1 MEEFYGSGIVKEEQI
16 QMEIRLLYGN
26 EIQWAVQTAHEVY
39 EQCVRPYTRN
49 AAEVQQYYDYM
60 NLPNLS
66 QEMLAGRLF
75 LWGAFE
81 NGQMCGVSAMQ
92 NVGHITALY
101 VRPQYFRRRIGS
113 NLVDRMCNFAASR
126 LQCGRVTVQA
136 APSAANYFYHTGFT
150 LIQGAPAGMY
160 VPLEG
165 RIWSVPM
172 TQGYMGNI
180 GGSGS
185 TSAQG
190 GGVPVAQPR
199 RTKPEITYPKKKV
212 SARVVLWLT
221 AVTIAFAVAVVT
233 GITVYHITQE
243 GITGGYEMPDPVGD
257 ENTETDDGQEL

>member
-160 VPLEG
+160 VPLER

-199 RTKPEITYPKKKV
+199 RTKPEIRLSMGRSTT
-212 SARVVLWLT
+212 AEWLW
-221 AVTIAFAVAVVT
+221 
-233 GITVYHITQE
+233 
-243 GITGGYEMPDPVGD
+243 
-257 ENTETDDGQEL
+257 

>member
-126 LQCGRVTVQA
+126 LQCGRVTVPHGIYADSGGTGGNVRAVGEKNLVGPDDPGIHGKYRGKRQYIRAGRWCAGGA
-136 APSAANYFYHTGFT
+136 AAAHKAGDHLSEKEGKRPGGALAYCGHHRLRSGGSDGNYRISYHTG
-150 LIQGAPAGMY
+150 GNH
-160 VPLEG
+160 G
-165 RIWSVPM
+165 RI
-172 TQGYMGNI
+172 
-180 GGSGS
+180 
-185 TSAQG
+185 
-190 GGVPVAQPR
+190 
-199 RTKPEITYPKKKV
+199 
-212 SARVVLWLT
+212 
-221 AVTIAFAVAVVT
+221 
-233 GITVYHITQE
+233 
-243 GITGGYEMPDPVGD
+243 
-257 ENTETDDGQEL
+257 

>member
-136 APSAANYFYHTGFT
+136 APCLLY
-150 LIQGAPAGMY
+150 
-160 VPLEG
+160 
-165 RIWSVPM
+165 
-172 TQGYMGNI
+172 
-180 GGSGS
+180 
-185 TSAQG
+185 TS
-190 GGVPVAQPR
+190 PSPR
-199 RTKPEITYPKKKV
+199 DTR
-212 SARVVLWLT
+212 
-221 AVTIAFAVAVVT
+221 
-233 GITVYHITQE
+233 
-243 GITGGYEMPDPVGD
+243 
-257 ENTETDDGQEL
+257 

>member
-150 LIQGAPAGMY
+150 GQYIGAGGWWAGGAAAAHKAGVKLAEKDGKRPDGALAY
-160 VPLEG
+160 CGNHRLRSGGSDGNYRISYHTGGNHG
-165 RIWSVPM
+165 RI
-172 TQGYMGNI
+172 
-180 GGSGS
+180 
-185 TSAQG
+185 
-190 GGVPVAQPR
+190 
-199 RTKPEITYPKKKV
+199 
-212 SARVVLWLT
+212 
-221 AVTIAFAVAVVT
+221 
-233 GITVYHITQE
+233 
-243 GITGGYEMPDPVGD
+243 
-257 ENTETDDGQEL
+257 

>member
-113 NLVDRMCNFAASR
+113 NVQLCGIPIAVRASDGAGCAVSSELFLPHGIYADSGGTGGNVRAVGEKNLVGSDDPGIHGKYRGKRQYIRAGRWCAGGAAAAHKAGDQLSEKEGKRPDGALAYCGNHR
-126 LQCGRVTVQA
+126 LRSGG
-136 APSAANYFYHTGFT
+136 SDGNYRISYHTG
-150 LIQGAPAGMY
+150 GNH
-160 VPLEG
+160 G
-165 RIWSVPM
+165 RI
-172 TQGYMGNI
+172 
-180 GGSGS
+180 
-185 TSAQG
+185 
-190 GGVPVAQPR
+190 
-199 RTKPEITYPKKKV
+199 
-212 SARVVLWLT
+212 
-221 AVTIAFAVAVVT
+221 
-233 GITVYHITQE
+233 
-243 GITGGYEMPDPVGD
+243 
-257 ENTETDDGQEL
+257 

>member
-126 LQCGRVTVQA
+126 LQCGRVTVQVAPGGGKLFLPHGIYVDSGGTGGNVCAVGEKNLVGSDDPGIHGKYRGKRQDRAGRWCAGGA
-136 APSAANYFYHTGFT
+136 ATAHKAGDHLSEKEGKRQTGNSAYGSDACFCSDSGDGNYRISYHTG
-150 LIQGAPAGMY
+150 GNH
-160 VPLEG
+160 G
-165 RIWSVPM
+165 RI
-172 TQGYMGNI
+172 
-180 GGSGS
+180 
-185 TSAQG
+185 
-190 GGVPVAQPR
+190 
-199 RTKPEITYPKKKV
+199 
-212 SARVVLWLT
+212 
-221 AVTIAFAVAVVT
+221 
-233 GITVYHITQE
+233 
-243 GITGGYEMPDPVGD
+243 
-257 ENTETDDGQEL
+257 

>member
-1 MEEFYGSGIVKEEQI
+1 MKYSG
-16 QMEIRLLYGN
+16 R
-26 EIQWAVQTAHEVY
+26 WQTAHEVY
-39 EQCVRPYTRN
+39 EQCVRPYARN

-101 VRPQYFRRRIGS
+101 VRPQYSGRRIGS

-126 LQCGRVTVQA
+126 LQCGRVTVA
-136 APSAANYFYHTGFT
+136 GCAGGGKPFLPHGIYADS
-150 LIQGAPAGMY
+150 GAPAGMY
-160 VPLEG
+160 VPLER

-180 GGSGS
+180 GEAAG
-185 TSAQG
+185 
-190 GGVPVAQPR
+190 PCR
-199 RTKPEITYPKKKV
+199 
-212 SARVVLWLT
+212 
-221 AVTIAFAVAVVT
+221 AVVCRSGAAAAHKSRRSLIRKDGKRQT
-233 GITVYHITQE
+233 GNSAYGSDACFLQ
-243 GITGGYEMPDPVGD
+243 
-257 ENTETDDGQEL
+257 

>member
-160 VPLEG
+160 VPLER

-180 GGSGS
+180 GGKRQYIRAGRWCAGGAAAAHKAGDHLSEKEGKRPGGALAYCGHHRLRSGGS
-185 TSAQG
+185 DGNYRIS
-190 GGVPVAQPR
+190 
-199 RTKPEITYPKKKV
+199 
-212 SARVVLWLT
+212 
-221 AVTIAFAVAVVT
+221 
-233 GITVYHITQE
+233 YH
-243 GITGGYEMPDPVGD
+243 TGGNHGRI
-257 ENTETDDGQEL
+257 

>member
-126 LQCGRVTVQA
+126 LQCGRVTV
-136 APSAANYFYHTGFT
+136 
-150 LIQGAPAGMY
+150 
-160 VPLEG
+160 
-165 RIWSVPM
+165 
-172 TQGYMGNI
+172 
-180 GGSGS
+180 
-185 TSAQG
+185 
-190 GGVPVAQPR
+190 AQPR
-199 RTKPEITYPKKKV
+199 RTKPEINYPKKKV
-212 SARVVLWLT
+212 SARMVLWLT

>member
-1 MEEFYGSGIVKEEQI
+1 
-16 QMEIRLLYGN
+16 MEIRLLYGN

-39 EQCVRPYTRN
+39 EQCVRPYARN

-126 LQCGRVTVQA
+126 LQCGRVKRQYIHAGRWCAGGA
-136 APSAANYFYHTGFT
+136 AAAHKAGDHLSEKEGKRPGGALAYCGNHRLRSGGSDGNYRISYHTG
-150 LIQGAPAGMY
+150 GSH
-160 VPLEG
+160 G
-165 RIWSVPM
+165 RI
-172 TQGYMGNI
+172 
-180 GGSGS
+180 
-185 TSAQG
+185 
-190 GGVPVAQPR
+190 
-199 RTKPEITYPKKKV
+199 
-212 SARVVLWLT
+212 
-221 AVTIAFAVAVVT
+221 
-233 GITVYHITQE
+233 
-243 GITGGYEMPDPVGD
+243 
-257 ENTETDDGQEL
+257 